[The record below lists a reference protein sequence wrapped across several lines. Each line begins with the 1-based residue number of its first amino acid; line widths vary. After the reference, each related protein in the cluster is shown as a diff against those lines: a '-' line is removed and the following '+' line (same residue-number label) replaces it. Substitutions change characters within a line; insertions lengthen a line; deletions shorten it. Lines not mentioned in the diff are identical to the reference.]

1 MHRLSVKLILLI
13 SGTVILFL
21 TGFTLLT
28 TAQLRTNLSESLSR
42 NSYQLSEIVVK
53 STRHGMLLN
62 RKEDVHEIIR
72 SIGEQEGVNKI
83 RIYNKTG
90 EIVFSTD
97 SSEVGKYANTKAEAC
112 IMCHQPDGSIVAE
125 LPPDQMMRMFTNEAG
140 ERVLGLIH
148 PIRNEMDCYTAE
160 CHAHPKDRAILGV
173 IDIIVPTA
181 SMNATIAGLNKNI
194 VVSSIM
200 LTIVLSGISGLFIFQ
215 YVNKPINKLVN
226 GIQEVSKGNL
236 SHKINFDSNDELGVV
251 SDEFDAMTDKLKTA
265 YDQLHEWS
273 QTLNLKVEEKN
284 LELKKIYEQI
294 NQIEKLAS
302 LGKLSATVAHELN
315 NPLEGILTFSK
326 LIIKKL
332 QKYENEEHKEII
344 SFLGV
349 IAEESSRCGRIVK
362 DLLLF
367 SRQQDEIRKSANLTD
382 LIDKSLLL
390 IRHHFEINR
399 ITIFKHYESEPLILV
414 CDPQRIE
421 QAMVALLMNAV
432 EAMSPGG
439 KLMVKAGKDG
449 ENCFIQITDTGKGIS
464 EKDLP
469 YIYEPFYSTKAE
481 QKGTGLGLA
490 VVYGIVTAHKG
501 KIHVKETSPQGT
513 TIELILPV

>member
-1 MHRLSVKLILLI
+1 LHRLSVKLILLI

-21 TGFTLLT
+21 AGFTFIT

-42 NSYQLSEIVVK
+42 NSYQLSEIVVS

-62 RKEDVHEIIR
+62 RKDDVHEIIR
-72 SIGEQEGVNKI
+72 SIGKQEGVNKI

-97 SSEVGKYANTKAEAC
+97 SLEIGKMADTRADAC
-112 IMCHQPDGSIVAE
+112 IVCHQKDGSISAE
-125 LPPDQMMRMFTNEAG
+125 LPPDQMMRMYKNEKG
-140 ERVLGLIH
+140 EDVLGLIH
-148 PIRNEMDCYTAE
+148 PIRNEKDCYTSE
-160 CHAHPKDRAILGV
+160 CHAHSVDRAVLGV
-173 IDIIVPTA
+173 IDIIVPTD

-194 VVSSIM
+194 VISAII
-200 LTIVLSGISGLFIFQ
+200 LTVLLSGLSGMFIFK
-215 YVNKPINKLVN
+215 YVNKPVHKIVE
-226 GIQEVSKGNL
+226 GIKEVSRGNL
-236 SHKINFDSNDELGVV
+236 SHKIDFKSNDELGVV
-251 SDEFDAMTDKLKTA
+251 SEEFDSMTDKLKTA
-265 YDQLHEWS
+265 YDQLQEWS
-273 QTLNLKVEEKN
+273 QTLNQRVEEKN

-332 QKYENEEHKEII
+332 QKYKSSEHDEII

-349 IAEESSRCGRIVK
+349 IAEESARCGRIVK

-367 SRQQDEIRKSANLTD
+367 SRQQDEVRVLSNAGD

-390 IRHHFEINR
+390 IRHHFEINK
-399 ITIFKHYESEPLILV
+399 ITVIKEYKSSDLSLV

-432 EAMSPGG
+432 EAMPQGG
-439 KLMVKAGKDG
+439 QLCIKAGKTK
-449 ENCFIQITDTGKGIS
+449 EHCFIQIIDSGKGIS

-469 YIYEPFYSTKAE
+469 YIFEPFYSTKTE

-490 VVYGIVTAHKG
+490 VVYGIITGHKG
-501 KIHVKETSPQGT
+501 NIYVKETSDNGT
-513 TIELILPV
+513 TIEITLPV